1 LDDFF
6 ALDARALMK
15 EIYKKKRLEPEQMK
29 MLEKFIITEESV
41 RVTPKV
47 DKDYDPDKNES
58 ED

>member
-1 LDDFF
+1 
-6 ALDARALMK
+6 MK

-47 DKDYDPDKNES
+47 DKDYDPDENDS